1 MPSLGF
7 AGVLLNWI
15 ADMISSPPDSRPTNI
30 RWLIVLMLMGFTFLG
45 HFNRN
50 NISVVGSEQFIKS
63 GELTEQQMG
72 WVYSTFLFVYTCG
85 MLPGGWLIDR
95 LGPKR
100 ALAGMG
106 IGMGGCVILTGLL
119 GFMKLSLAAMLLTLI
134 VIRGLAGALSVALHP
149 GAARSV
155 SLWFP
160 FRERSTAN
168 GLVTAGALIGVA
180 TCYPV
185 FGWLMDRFN
194 WPEAFVLSGTTMMV
208 FAVVWA
214 FLSSDDVSGH
224 SWTNDAERNLVHIND
239 RVPSRSTA
247 SWQDVLRLFGNLQL
261 LLLTLSYAALSY
273 FQYLFFYWLGYY
285 FNDVLKLPTAES
297 RQATFTVLIAMA
309 VGMAFGGWYSDWLC
323 RRFGHRLGC
332 RIMAMTGMGTSSALA
347 LLGLFTTDP
356 QQIVLY
362 FALAVGALG
371 LCEGIFWTT
380 APTLEKRTGG
390 LACAFLNTGGNAGGL
405 LAPIFT
411 PYLAK
416 EFGWPAAISVACV
429 VCALGGLLWLGID
442 SEAGRTEPQIES

>member
-1 MPSLGF
+1 M
-7 AGVLLNWI
+7 
-15 ADMISSPPDSRPTNI
+15 SSTPHESRSTNV

-106 IGMGGCVILTGLL
+106 IGMGACVVLTGLL
-119 GFMKLSLAAMLLTLI
+119 GFLKLPLISLLMPLI
-134 VIRGLAGALSVALHP
+134 LIRGLAGALSVALHP

-160 FRERSTAN
+160 FKERSTAN

-180 TCYPV
+180 TCYPL
-185 FGWLMDRFN
+185 FGWLMDQLN
-194 WPEAFVLSGTTMMV
+194 WPEAFVLCGLIMMI
-208 FAVVWA
+208 FAALWTFIA
-214 FLSSDDVSGH
+214 SDDVHGH
-224 SWTNDAERNLVHIND
+224 HWANAAERDLVHIHD

-247 SWQDVLRLFGNLQL
+247 NWHDVLRLFRNCQL

-285 FNDVLKLPTAES
+285 FNEVLKLPTDAS
-297 RQATFTVLIAMA
+297 RRATFTVLIAMA
-309 VGMAFGGWYSDWLC
+309 VGMAFGGWSTDCLC

-332 RIMAMTGMGTSSALA
+332 RMVAMTGMGASAVFA
-347 LLGLFTTDP
+347 LLGLSTTDP

-362 FALAVGALG
+362 FALAVGSLG

-390 LACAFLNTGGNAGGL
+390 LAGAFLNTGGNAGGL

-411 PYLAK
+411 PYLATQY
-416 EFGWPAAISVACV
+416 GWPAAIAVACV
-429 VCALGGLLWLGID
+429 VCALGGLLWFGID
-442 SEAGRTEPQIES
+442 SEAGRSAPGLAPEPQSI